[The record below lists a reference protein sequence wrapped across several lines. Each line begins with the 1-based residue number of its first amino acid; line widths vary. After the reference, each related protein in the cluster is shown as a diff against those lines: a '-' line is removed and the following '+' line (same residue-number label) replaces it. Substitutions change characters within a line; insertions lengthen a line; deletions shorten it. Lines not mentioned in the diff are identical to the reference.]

1 MLEPI
6 TNFKVY
12 KESEVKITYMGNII
26 EKMYLSRRN
35 KEATVQRLPDNK
47 ILILRTG
54 EIKELK
60 PMETRIECKNSL
72 KRTMRNL
79 RNLLNANIDDV
90 SKCRW
95 VTLTYAEN
103 MTDAKRLYQD
113 FKKFI
118 LRFQYYCKKM
128 NYGKFEYIV
137 AMEPQGRGA
146 WHAHV
151 VFIFDHTAPFIE
163 NDVLRDIWGFGF
175 VTIKKLDDVDNVG
188 AYLTAYLGDME
199 MDETIQTQGLDKVSE
214 MINKGALK
222 EVTYEENG
230 IKKNKY
236 YIKGGRLGMYPAG
249 FNLYRNSRG
258 VKKPIEEY
266 CTEEQARKKVSA
278 ATLTFQSTHLYTNPE
293 DGFECIIDKKY
304 YNSKRSVTQEVKIEQ
319 ENNLD
324 LNQDECIYQRATFM
338 DEVRYAH
345 SRVDWLPM
353 YDRGTGEILVTPF
366 DL

>member
-6 TNFKVY
+6 KDFKVQ
-12 KESEVKITYMGNII
+12 KTSEVKITYMGNII

-35 KEATVQRLPDNK
+35 KEATVKRMPDNK
-47 ILILRTG
+47 MLILRSG
-54 EIKELK
+54 EVKELK
-60 PMETRIECKNSL
+60 HIETRVECKNSL

-90 SKCRW
+90 SMCRW

-103 MTDAKRLYQD
+103 MTDTKKLYLDFDKFNKR
-113 FKKFI
+113 F
-118 LRFQYYCKKM
+118 RYYCKKSDYG
-128 NYGKFEYIV
+128 NYEYIV

-151 VFIFDHTAPFIE
+151 VFIFDRKAPYIQNE
-163 NDVLRDIWGFGF
+163 VLRTIWGHGF

-199 MDETIQTQGLDKVSE
+199 LEEAVE
-214 MINKGALK
+214 NKRLSGSVEQLVKAVEYK
-222 EVTYEENG
+222 DENG
-230 IKKNKY
+230 EKKTKY
-236 YIKGGRLGMYPAG
+236 YIKGARLGMYPAG

-266 CTEEQARKKVSA
+266 CTEEEARKKVSA
-278 ATLTFQSTHLYTNPE
+278 ATLTFQSTNLYTNPE

-304 YNSKRSVTQEVKIEQ
+304 YNSKRINTQEQNPIELDPDESVYKKITFI
-319 ENNLD
+319 
-324 LNQDECIYQRATFM
+324 DEM
-338 DEVRYAH
+338 KYAH
-345 SRVDWLPM
+345 SKVDWKPI
-353 YDRGTGEILVTPF
+353 YDTETGEIYKTPF
-366 DL
+366 DK